1 MEGELVHR
9 KVPKLCTVR
18 RAVCAL
24 LRVLISS
31 IIAQPDIVSPFY
43 KLEGQAPVFFR
54 DAYPDFTVHEET
66 MMEIYDLLGD
76 APGTRVYAGAFLTLP
91 KRKPMESQKI
101 AIFGLNNM
109 FLGLIP
115 IECA

>member
-1 MEGELVHR
+1 
-9 KVPKLCTVR
+9 
-18 RAVCAL
+18 
-24 LRVLISS
+24 
-31 IIAQPDIVSPFY
+31 
-43 KLEGQAPVFFR
+43 
-54 DAYPDFTVHEET
+54 
-66 MMEIYDLLGD
+66 MEIYDLLGD

-109 FLGLIP
+109 FLRLIP